1 VFLSSWRWTLAKLG
15 LSLGLSL
22 SILFAGAGPAG
33 AAELAAPGWEELVEV
48 GRCADAES
56 LCSGWLASV
65 DVRQKTEAHECL
77 AQAALCGRGM
87 KLIGASR
94 AGRRPI
100 AVDFLPGAVDK
111 ALGHLNEALKLS
123 PQELAIH
130 QKRLQLLEISSR
142 FAEMAQALDESCRT
156 DPAPKALDT
165 WLSYVTELVEARQP
179 QAALSLLTV
188 LNRHFPK
195 DPRVLRSTETV
206 LNLLQTS
213 PKR

>member
-1 VFLSSWRWTLAKLG
+1 
-15 LSLGLSL
+15 
-22 SILFAGAGPAG
+22 
-33 AAELAAPGWEELVEV
+33 
-48 GRCADAES
+48 
-56 LCSGWLASV
+56 
-65 DVRQKTEAHECL
+65 
-77 AQAALCGRGM
+77 
-87 KLIGASR
+87 
-94 AGRRPI
+94 
-100 AVDFLPGAVDK
+100 
-111 ALGHLNEALKLS
+111 LNEALKLS

-195 DPRVLRSTETV
+195 DPRVLKDTERV
-206 LNLLQTS
+206 LHTRQTS